1 MEDKTKEKEM
11 PPWWKYTE
19 DYFRKLHL
27 SDLVHALPS
36 HPWESDRDLLMP
48 PAGRPHSEPFEDGL
62 PKAEPAPVAPVAA
75 AISGAAGAAVAA
87 PAAGA
92 PAAGATA
99 TGAPAGA
106 APAASGA
113 MAQPPPLPTYAVYTP
128 PPPPSGV
135 SIGGDLLDA
144 TTPDEGGVVVPQP
157 VTPRR
162 RSVRGGRESREDRG
176 VR

>member
-92 PAAGATA
+92 PAAGRDSGGSAGRRRARGVGRHGAAATA
-99 TGAPAGA
+99 ANLRGVHA
-106 APAASGA
+106 AAAAERGVHRRR
-113 MAQPPPLPTYAVYTP
+113 PPRRDDP
-128 PPPPSGV
+128 GR
-135 SIGGDLLDA
+135 
-144 TTPDEGGVVVPQP
+144 GGVVVPQP